1 MSNNNDQQI
10 ETVKKEIITA
20 LSTQG
25 SYPPQIESCWDV
37 ILFGITDN
45 PPEGLN
51 DAFQTLLEIYKRY
64 FPYYYVTIAKK
75 TNNFRTQLNGALQA
89 SRTKATVGS
98 QPSKKT
104 DSKAAEFVTGDQFD
118 CCLPCSSLY
127 LEGDRAIKMLD
138 ETSSERIITILYADA
153 FWSWFIERTDIDRIA
168 GNILSDLEF
177 GGKFPILYDNLV
189 GGISQIMINEIN
201 KGVSSRR
208 RQRTA
213 VSLKMLGMKTDG
225 SYSDLKLSEMQITP
239 GMSIA
244 LQLIAKIENF
254 YNYRRVVQ
262 TIEAIAQKK
271 ESQQTLASIRTSIEL
286 LRRSAEKFRTGTNAH
301 NTLASIV
308 WKLAGFWLV
317 LVTSKETGASQ
328 QSRFEDILDSARNTI
343 LFNKIG
349 APSEKSKTKIYLDCA
364 NDLTDFI
371 LCVLTKDETYWKTQ
385 SPIDNLK
392 IFLDIVEPLV
402 EHFIA
407 SFREATGID
416 LTDKKW
422 ITDDPVVSHDLPNK
436 L

>member
-1 MSNNNDQQI
+1 
-10 ETVKKEIITA
+10 
-20 LSTQG
+20 
-25 SYPPQIESCWDV
+25 
-37 ILFGITDN
+37 
-45 PPEGLN
+45 
-51 DAFQTLLEIYKRY
+51 
-64 FPYYYVTIAKK
+64 
-75 TNNFRTQLNGALQA
+75 
-89 SRTKATVGS
+89 
-98 QPSKKT
+98 
-104 DSKAAEFVTGDQFD
+104 
-118 CCLPCSSLY
+118 
-127 LEGDRAIKMLD
+127 
-138 ETSSERIITILYADA
+138 
-153 FWSWFIERTDIDRIA
+153 
-168 GNILSDLEF
+168 
-177 GGKFPILYDNLV
+177 
-189 GGISQIMINEIN
+189 MINEIN